1 MRWRWVNSSFLA
13 GSPASLIFQRN
24 PMNFIQ
30 SLQQVVD
37 AEWASIKQGV
47 FWQTVM
53 NEPVSRP
60 LYRDLMLQIYH
71 YSRHNSMNQAVAA
84 FVPAPEGLLKFVY
97 RHAAEELGHERMVT
111 HDLRSIDLL
120 DEADLLKA
128 PLPATEAL
136 IGYLY
141 YVALRYG
148 AVARLGYSFWAE
160 SVYGHIQGPF
170 AKISRDLQLTSKNL
184 TFFGSHAEAD
194 ADHSQQVE
202 DAIVRFA
209 VTEQDQAQVMK
220 VARTTLSLTGQLLD
234 QVARLHIAKPEGAK
248 AP

>member
-1 MRWRWVNSSFLA
+1 MS
-13 GSPASLIFQRN
+13 QT
-24 PMNFIQ
+24 FIQ
-30 SLQQVVD
+30 TLRETVD
-37 AEWASIKQGV
+37 AEWAQIKQGE
-47 FWQTVM
+47 FWRHVM
-53 NEPVSRP
+53 SEPVSRP

-111 HDLRSIDLL
+111 HDLNSIGLL
-120 DEADLLKA
+120 DEADLAQA

-148 AVARLGYSFWAE
+148 PIARLGYSFWAE
-160 SVYGHIQGPF
+160 GVYGHIAGPF
-170 AKISRDLQLTSKNL
+170 AKISQDLKLTSKNL
-184 TFFGSHAEAD
+184 TFFGSHAQADEA
-194 ADHSQQVE
+194 HIQQVE
-202 DAIVRFA
+202 EAIERFA
-209 VTEQDQAQVMK
+209 TTPADQALVVK

-234 QVARLHIAKPEGAK
+234 QVARLHR
-248 AP
+248 APPGSARP